1 MSRLSAE
8 ELLRSVLDDGT
19 FRRWDDSEHAAPL
32 VTGEYAAELAE
43 ARRLT
48 GLDEAVVTGEGL
60 LRGRRVA
67 VIASEFSFLA
77 GSIGVVA
84 ADRLVAAIGRA
95 TARRMP
101 LLAATASG
109 GTRMQEGALA
119 FVQMVRISG
128 AIAEHRRARL
138 PYLVYLRHPTTGGVF
153 ASWGSLGH
161 VTVAEP
167 GALIGFLGPRV
178 YEALH
183 GEPFPS
189 HVQRAE
195 HLHAHGLVDAVLA
208 PGELASI
215 ADRALTVMCAVDDGL
230 PPPPAEVGPRPR
242 VASTTEPAPAWES
255 VTRSRRPDRPGVR
268 ELLRHAADD
277 VLPLSGTGEGESEPG
292 LLLALARFGGAPC
305 VLLGQ
310 DRRRQTEQQAL
321 GPGALRQARR
331 GIRLA
336 SELALPLVS
345 VIDTPGAAL
354 SKEAEEGGLAAQ
366 IAWCLADLVTLDVP
380 TVAVLLGEGSGGGA
394 LALLPADRVVAAEHA
409 WLSPLPPEGAS
420 VIVHRDTAHA
430 GEIAGR
436 QGIRSADL
444 LADGIVDMVVAERPD
459 AADEPEPFCRRM
471 GGAVGTELLRLLHA
485 PSADRSARLARYR
498 RDTIT
503 FTW

>member
-1 MSRLSAE
+1 MGRLTAV
-8 ELLRSVLDDGT
+8 ELLGSTLDEGT
-19 FRRWDDSEHAAPL
+19 FQRWDGNGAQHLPVAA
-32 VTGEYAAELAE
+32 EYTAELAE
-43 ARRLT
+43 ARERT

-67 VIASEFSFLA
+67 VIASEFTFLA

-84 ADRLVAAIGRA
+84 ADRLVAAIERA
-95 TARRMP
+95 TAEGLP

-109 GTRMQEGALA
+109 GTRMQEGTVA
-119 FVQMVRISG
+119 FVQMVRITG
-128 AIAEHRRARL
+128 AIAAHRKARL

-167 GALIGFLGPRV
+167 GALVGFLGPRV

-183 GEPFPS
+183 GEQFPG

-208 PGELASI
+208 PEAMATI
-215 ADRALTVMCAVDDGL
+215 AARALTVMCAVDDGL
-230 PPPPAEVGPRPR
+230 PPPP
-242 VASTTEPAPAWES
+242 EPATKQPDLPAVPAWES
-255 VTRSRRPDRPGVR
+255 VLISRRLERPGIR
-268 ELLRHAADD
+268 ELLRYAADD
-277 VLPLSGTGEGESEPG
+277 VLPLSGTGEGESDPG
-292 LLLALARFGGAPC
+292 LLLALARFDGAPC

-310 DRRRQTEQQAL
+310 DRRRQAELSPL
-321 GPGALRQARR
+321 GPDALRQARR
-331 GIRLA
+331 GVRLA

-380 TVAVLLGEGSGGGA
+380 TVSVLLGQGSGGGA
-394 LALLPADRVVAAEHA
+394 LALLPADRVVAAQHA

-420 VIVHRDTAHA
+420 VIVHRDTEHA
-430 GEIAGR
+430 AEIAGR

-444 LADGIVDMVVAERPD
+444 LADGIVDRVVQEHPD
-459 AADEPEPFCRRM
+459 AADEPEQFCTRM
-471 GGAVGTELLRLLHA
+471 GAAVGEELLRLLHA
-485 PSADRSARLARYR
+485 PTDRSARLARYQTDAGR
-498 RDTIT
+498 SVT
-503 FTW
+503 FRW